1 MANIISQKKVFEA
14 KYFKLMENTIDFGSG
29 ITRVHHDVYRSDA
42 VSVFPLTDLYELYM
56 IKQYRY
62 LHKKFILESIAGMVE
77 EGELPIKTAKKELKE
92 EAGIVA
98 KDLRIFRSL
107 EIGASMYKA
116 TQHFILAK
124 DLTIT
129 EAEPEETEE
138 ISLVKLPLHKAVEKV
153 LSGEI
158 STAGSIIGILLIDK
172 MKQRGEL

>member
-1 MANIISQKKVFEA
+1 
-14 KYFKLMENTIDFGSG
+14 MENTIDFGSG

-42 VSVFPLTDLYELYM
+42 VSVFPLTDSYELYM

-77 EGELPIKTAKKELKE
+77 EGELPMETAKKELKE
-92 EAGIVA
+92 EAGIFA
-98 KDLRIFRSL
+98 KDLRVFKTV

-129 EAEPEETEE
+129 TAEPEETEE
-138 ISLVKLPLHKAVEKV
+138 IELVKISMGDAMEKV

-158 STAGSIIGILLIDK
+158 YTAGSIIGILLLDK
-172 MKQRGEL
+172 MIQRGEI